1 MNTKREFYDK
11 WQQYQY
17 YVLIGIISL
26 VALFFLPML
35 GSEVGLAFILPN
47 TVAGWIVYITSKLLV
62 AALNVIIFHCF
73 ILQAKINIKDNDRYL
88 AALDLLNATGTNKY
102 KKPRSPEA
110 YFREVYGKKGIAIF
124 ITTTL
129 AAIGLT
135 QAVLTFNW
143 VSMLTYFF
151 TILMGLIFGILQMNQ
166 TETFWTDEFYYYAKQ
181 IYEDEI
187 TKSLEVAPP
196 QVSEQTDDSAGD
208 IGGTDLL
215 VSPDSC
221 GPTSDNSFA

>member
-17 YVLIGIISL
+17 YVLIGIMSL
-26 VALFFLPML
+26 VALFFLPMI

-47 TVAGWIVYITSKLLV
+47 TTAGWIVYITSKLLV

-73 ILQAKINIKDNDRYL
+73 ILQAKINIKDNENYL
-88 AALDLLNATGTNKY
+88 AALELLNASGVNKY
-102 KKPRSPEA
+102 KNPRSPEA

-166 TETFWTDEFYYYAKQ
+166 TETFWTDEFYCYAKQ
-181 IYEDEI
+181 VYEDEI
-187 TKSLEVAPP
+187 AKTVAVAEAEIPK
-196 QVSEQTDDSAGD
+196 QEYDTADD
-208 IGGTDLL
+208 IGGSDLL

-221 GPTSDNSFA
+221 GPTGTDSIA

>member
-1 MNTKREFYDK
+1 MNNKHEFYDK

-17 YVLIGIISL
+17 YVIIGIVSL
-26 VALFFLPML
+26 VALLFLPMV
-35 GSEVGLAFILPN
+35 GSEVGLAFVLPN
-47 TVAGWIVYITSKLLV
+47 TPAGWVVYISSKLLV

-73 ILQAKINIKDNDRYL
+73 ILQAKINIKDNENYL
-88 AALDLLNATGTNKY
+88 AALEYLNKIDSGSYHN
-102 KKPRSPEA
+102 PRSPEA

-124 ITTTL
+124 TTTVL
-129 AAIGLT
+129 AAVGLT

-166 TETFWTDEFYYYAKQ
+166 TEVFWTEEFYQYAKQ
-181 IYEDEI
+181 VYEDEI

-196 QVSEQTDDSAGD
+196 QVSEQTDDTTCD

-221 GPTSDNSFA
+221 GAPGDNNLA